1 MPDRRAPR
9 EGSRGQ
15 AKPRASQGGAKAPA
29 TESQGPQASGG
40 PGVAPRDNSAKAPA
54 TESQGPQASGG
65 PGVAPRD
72 NSAKAPATESQ
83 GPQASGGPGVA
94 PRDNS
99 AKAPATESQGPQAS
113 GGSGGSLPRASSGA
127 RVRPRAGQPAKLA
140 GAAPVPGAEDAV
152 GRETRSRLDV
162 RKTYKLYIGGAFPRS
177 ESGRSYPVTGPDGT
191 LLAHA
196 ARASRKDARDA
207 VVAARKAGPG
217 WAGATAYNRGQVL
230 YRVAELLEGREAQ
243 FAGEIVKNEGLSAR
257 EAARTVAE
265 AIDRWVWY
273 AGWPDKVAQVA
284 GSANPVAGPYFN
296 FSVPE
301 PTGVVAVLAP
311 GDSGLLGLVSVLAPV
326 IATGNTAV
334 LVASEAAPL
343 AAITLAEVLATSDV
357 PGGVVNILTG
367 RLAELAPVLAAHM
380 DVNAIDLTG
389 APAGSRAE
397 LERLA
402 AGNVKRVFTAEEDWA
417 AAPSPAR
424 MLAFLEIKTVWHPVG
439 V

>member
-1 MPDRRAPR
+1 MAERRVPGKGAA
-9 EGSRGQ
+9 S
-15 AKPRASQGGAKAPA
+15 AKPRASRADGKARKAKASDGQAGGAAA
-29 TESQGPQASGG
+29 
-40 PGVAPRDNSAKAPA
+40 
-54 TESQGPQASGG
+54 
-65 PGVAPRD
+65 
-72 NSAKAPATESQ
+72 
-83 GPQASGGPGVA
+83 
-94 PRDNS
+94 
-99 AKAPATESQGPQAS
+99 
-113 GGSGGSLPRASSGA
+113 GA
-127 RVRPRAGQPAKLA
+127 RTRPRAGQPAVLTEA
-140 GAAPVPGAEDAV
+140 AAAAGPVRTGAAKDGH
-152 GRETRSRLDV
+152 ETRSRLDV
-162 RKTYKLYIGGAFPRS
+162 RKTYKLFIGGAFPRS
-177 ESGRSYPVTGPDGT
+177 ESGRSYPVAGPDGT

-230 YRVAELLEGREAQ
+230 YRVAELLQGRAAQ
-243 FAGEIVKNEGLSAR
+243 FADEIVKNEGLSQR

-273 AGWPDKVAQVA
+273 AGWPDKVAQVTGA
-284 GSANPVAGPYFN
+284 ANPVAGPYFN
-296 FSVPE
+296 FSMPE

-311 GDSGLLGLVSVLAPV
+311 GAPGLLGLVSVLAPV

-334 LVASEAAPL
+334 VVASEPAPL
-343 AAITLAEVLATSDV
+343 PAVTLAEVLATSDV

-367 RLAELAPVLAAHM
+367 RQAELAPVLAAHM

-389 APAGSRAE
+389 VPVAGRAE

-402 AGNVKRVFTAEEDWA
+402 AGNVKRVFATEEDWT